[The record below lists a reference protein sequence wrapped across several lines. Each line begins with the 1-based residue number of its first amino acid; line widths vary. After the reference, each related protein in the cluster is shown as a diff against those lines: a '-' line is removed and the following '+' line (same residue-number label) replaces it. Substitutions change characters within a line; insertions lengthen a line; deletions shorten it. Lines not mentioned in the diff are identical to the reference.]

1 MVKKK
6 YYVFL
11 DCFIGLVA
19 GLFMI
24 IYGIY
29 CGIKGNYLF
38 LIVGLLSAPYLL
50 QGSKTVVLFIMDI
63 LKEPEEKE
71 VRFSKTWNTNPRK
84 LEEFPKIKY
93 IDVYFE
99 GDKSKNSYMLFYE
112 DIPEK
117 KKRGDVFRVKYYPRT
132 RIIVEIER
140 VGREFT
146 C

>member
-11 DCFIGLVA
+11 DRFIGLMV
-19 GLFMI
+19 GLFMM

-29 CGIKGNYLF
+29 YGFRENYLF
-38 LIVGLLSAPYLL
+38 LIAILLSAPYFL
-50 QGSKTVVLFIMDI
+50 QESKTGVLFIMDI
-63 LKEPEEKE
+63 LKGPEEQE
-71 VRFSKTWNTNPRK
+71 VRFSKTWDTDPRK
-84 LEEFPKIKY
+84 LEEFSKIKY

-99 GDKSKNSYMLFYE
+99 GDKSKNGYMLFYE